1 MTGEALS
8 HIIKACKAG
17 NRDAQKRL
25 YHHFHNYALS
35 ITRRYTKSS
44 DEARE
49 VLNDGFLKIFTK
61 IDKYDPNLSFKGWVS
76 RIMVNTS
83 IDHYRKYQ
91 SKPTIVDIAHAQHYE
106 TRADAVHN
114 LRYEELMGMV
124 SQLPPAYRVV
134 FNLHAVEGF
143 KHPEIAE
150 KLGISVGASKSNLA
164 KARLKLRAMIQSIEG
179 KKSKH
184 AG

>member
-1 MTGEALS
+1 MTGEELS
-8 HIIKACKAG
+8 HIIKACKA
-17 NRDAQKRL
+17 NDRDAQKRL

-35 ITRRYTKSS
+35 ICNRYAKNR

-49 VLNDGFLKIFTK
+49 VLNDGFLKVFTK
-61 IDKYDPNLSFKGWVS
+61 LDKYDMNLSFKGWLS

-83 IDHYRKYQ
+83 IDQYRKHQ
-91 SKPTIVDIAHAQHYE
+91 NKATIVDIAHAQHYE

-114 LRYEELMGMV
+114 LQLEQLMEMV
-124 SQLPPAYRVV
+124 QQLPPSYRVV

-143 KHPEIAE
+143 KHSEIAE

-179 KKSKH
+179 KKTKH